1 MRLGGWAAGV
11 SKAVNQRRS
20 WWQERGIFITAV
32 LAQVT
37 TPPALSGA
45 KVEVL
50 HLILVGIDV
59 PPRGWGSSHN
69 PRTHKEWVNPVACLV
84 LDTTTGLGAYLGGNK
99 MQLKGII
106 SCNHIVPVL
115 QTLPRYT

>member
-20 WWQERGIFITAV
+20 WWQERGIFVTAV

-37 TPPALSGA
+37 TPPALSGT

-50 HLILVGIDV
+50 HLILVGVDV
-59 PPRGWGSSHN
+59 FQEAGEAPTVP
-69 PRTHKEWVNPVACLV
+69 
-84 LDTTTGLGAYLGGNK
+84 GLTKDG
-99 MQLKGII
+99 
-106 SCNHIVPVL
+106 
-115 QTLPRYT
+115 